1 MRLNK
6 KLKNGDVLEMMKRMD
21 RDLFVS
27 LYYPIFEVL
36 LNNDLDYPF
45 IDERNIAL
53 FIVEDECLFIDFK
66 NNIMIEW
73 YKFMHFGRCAMTN
86 AKTYV
91 VSLLDKQFYEEL
103 IEDTV
108 ERINKYGE
116 REL

>member
-1 MRLNK
+1 
-6 KLKNGDVLEMMKRMD
+6 MMKRMD
-21 RDLFVS
+21 RDLFIS
-27 LYYPIFEVL
+27 LYYPIFEAL
-36 LNNDLDYPF
+36 LDNDLDYSF

-86 AKTYV
+86 ATTYV